1 MDNRFFAIKNPWRSG
16 QSVRPPAIRRTC
28 LDDLDRWLKD
38 SEIVVVYGPRRVGKS
53 TLLLSIVAEL
63 LKRPGIEPQDLYFFD
78 LDTLDCA
85 DVLAT
90 PGTLIDFIGMPKRRT
105 FVLIDEVQR
114 LENPGLFL
122 KGVRDLDL
130 PIKLIVSGSSSL
142 EIRSKV
148 RETLSGRKRILRLG
162 GLDWAE
168 YQTAAGPQTHWQDY
182 LTYGSYPAVA
192 LEAEIPEKRRL
203 LLEYYE
209 SYLDRDADSF
219 LRINRL
225 DVFRQFIRLLA
236 FQSGSLVN
244 LNELS
249 GTLDAARDTLA
260 RYLFHLEET
269 FMVRRLLPFATN
281 PRKEITKMP
290 KVFFADCGLRNLV
303 STGFPDWETRPDRGS
318 LLETAVEH
326 WLRRR
331 YPLAEVRFWRTE
343 SQAEIDFVVLDGG
356 RIEAFEV
363 KAQHL
368 RRPVLSRSLRSFA
381 LAYAPAQ
388 ITVVNLSLEADT
400 AIDRTPVYFRK
411 FPECMV

>member
-16 QSVRPPAIRRTC
+16 QALKPPAIRRTC
-28 LDDLDRWLKD
+28 LDDLELWLKD
-38 SEIVVVYGPRRVGKS
+38 DEALVVYGPRRVGKS

-63 LKRPGIEPQDLYFFD
+63 LQRPGISSQDIYFFD
-78 LDTLDCA
+78 LDTLDCG
-85 DVLAT
+85 DVLAA
-90 PGTLIDFIGMPKRRT
+90 PGTLIDFIGLPQRRT

-122 KGVRDLDL
+122 KGVRDLGL
-130 PIKLIVSGSSSL
+130 PLKLIVSGSSSL

-148 RETLSGRKRILRLG
+148 RETLSGRKRVLRLG

-168 YQTAAGPQTHWQDY
+168 YQTAAGPRASWQDY
-182 LTYGSYPAVA
+182 LTYGNYPAVT
-192 LEAEIPEKRRL
+192 LETEIAERRRL

-209 SYLDRDADSF
+209 SYLDRDADLF
-219 LRINRL
+219 LRLNRL

-236 FQSGSLVN
+236 FQTGSLVN

-249 GTLDAARDTLA
+249 GALGAARDTLA

-269 FMVRRLLPFATN
+269 FVVRRLLPFASN

-290 KVFFADCGLRNLV
+290 KVFFSDCGLRNLV
-303 STGFPDWETRPDRGS
+303 STGFPDWEARPDGGP

-343 SQAEIDFVVLDGG
+343 SQAEVDFVVLDGG
-356 RIEAFEV
+356 RTEAFEV

-368 RRPVLSRSLRSFA
+368 LRPTISRSLRSFA
-381 LAYAPAQ
+381 AAYAPAQ
-388 ITVVNLSLEADT
+388 LTVVNLSLEAET
-400 AIDRTPVYFRK
+400 AIDRIPVHFCK
-411 FPECMV
+411 FPECMA

>member
-1 MDNRFFAIKNPWRSG
+1 MDKRFFDIKNPWRSG
-16 QSVRPPAIRRTC
+16 QSVKPPAIRRTC
-28 LDDLDRWLKD
+28 LDELDTWLKD
-38 SEIVVVYGPRRVGKS
+38 DEVVVVYGPRRIGKS

-63 LKRPGIEPQDLYFFD
+63 LKRPGLSPQDLFFFD
-78 LDTLDCA
+78 LDTLDCS

-90 PGTLIDFIGMPKRRT
+90 PGTLVDFIGMPARRT

-122 KGVRDLDL
+122 KGVRDLGL
-130 PIKLIVSGSSSL
+130 PLKLIVSGSSSL

-168 YQTAAGPQTHWQDY
+168 YQAATGPRANWQDY
-182 LTYGSYPAVA
+182 LIYGAYPAVV
-192 LEAEIPEKRRL
+192 LEPEIAERRRL

-219 LRINRL
+219 LRLNRL
-225 DVFRQFIRLLA
+225 DLFRQLIRLLA

-244 LNELS
+244 LSELAN
-249 GTLDAARDTLA
+249 TLDAARDTLA
-260 RYLFHLEET
+260 RYLFYLEET
-269 FMVRRLLPFATN
+269 FVVRRLLPFASN
-281 PRKEITKMP
+281 PRKEIAKMP
-290 KVFFADCGLRNLV
+290 KAFFVDCGLRNLV
-303 STGFPDWETRPDRGS
+303 SAGFLDWDSRPDCGP

-343 SQAEIDFVVLDGG
+343 SKAEMDFVVLDGG
-356 RIEAFEV
+356 RVEAFEV

-368 RRPVLSRSLRSFA
+368 HRPILSRSLRSFVA
-381 LAYAPAQ
+381 AYAPAQ
-388 ITVVNLSLEADT
+388 VTVVNLSLDADT
-400 AIDRTPVYFRK
+400 AAEGVPVLFRK
-411 FPECMV
+411 FPDCMA

>member
-16 QSVRPPAIRRTC
+16 QAVKPPAIRRTC

-38 SEIVVVYGPRRVGKS
+38 NEVVVIYGPRRVGKS

-63 LKRPGIEPQDLYFFD
+63 LKSPGISPQDLFFFD
-78 LDTLDCA
+78 LDTLDCS

-90 PGTLIDFIGMPKRRT
+90 PAALIDFIGMPQRRT

-122 KGVRDLDL
+122 KGVRDLGL
-130 PIKLIVSGSSSL
+130 PLKLIVSGSSSL

-168 YQTAAGPQTHWQDY
+168 YQAATGPRSSWQEY

-219 LRINRL
+219 LRLNRL

-244 LNELS
+244 LNELA
-249 GTLDAARDTLA
+249 GTLGAARDTLA

-269 FMVRRLLPFATN
+269 FVVRRLLPFATN

-303 STGFPDWETRPDRGS
+303 SAGFPDWEARPDSGA

-331 YPLAEVRFWRTE
+331 HPLAEVRFWRTE
-343 SQAEIDFVVLDGG
+343 SQAEVDFVVLDGG
-356 RIEAFEV
+356 RMEAFEV

-368 RRPVLSRSLRSFA
+368 RRPALSRSLRSFA
-381 LAYAPAQ
+381 AAYAPAQ
-388 ITVVNLSLEADT
+388 LTVVNLSLEAET
-400 AIDRTPVYFRK
+400 TIDRTPVCFRK
-411 FPECMV
+411 FPECMA